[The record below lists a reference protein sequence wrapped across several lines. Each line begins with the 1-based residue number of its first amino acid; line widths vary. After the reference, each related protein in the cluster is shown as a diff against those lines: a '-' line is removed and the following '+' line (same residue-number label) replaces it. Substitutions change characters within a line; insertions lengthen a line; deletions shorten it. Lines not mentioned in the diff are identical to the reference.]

1 MKKTFFS
8 HDKNFYAALFPLLI
22 IISLQNL
29 ISYSVN
35 MADNIMLGAYSQ
47 NALSG
52 AALVNQVFFLI
63 QQAAVV
69 IGDGLVV
76 IASQYWG
83 QNRIEPI
90 RQITGMVLKIA
101 LGLGIFLIILCSG
114 INVPYGQTAGAELT
128 IQGFTTTYGGWV
140 SIFTAIALCCFAFST
155 TIGWGLYGSRC
166 IEFLFGTKTI
176 RPFMIV
182 YSLVAIL
189 GATVDLGLLWS
200 IAETFNGLMS
210 IPNLIAVFLLSGTVV
225 KLTKEY
231 FGAKKS

>member
-52 AALVNQVFFLI
+52 AALVNQIFFLI

-76 IASQYWG
+76 ISSQYWG
-83 QNRIEPI
+83 QKRMEPI

-101 LGLGIFLIILCSG
+101 LGLGIFLIILCSLF
-114 INVPYGQTAGAELT
+114 PEAML
-128 IQGFTTTYGGWV
+128 GF
-140 SIFTAIALCCFAFST
+140 FTSD
-155 TIGWGLYGSRC
+155 
-166 IEFLFGTKTI
+166 
-176 RPFMIV
+176 
-182 YSLVAIL
+182 VAIL
-189 GATVDLGLLWS
+189 SEAGSYLQIIKYT
-200 IAETFNGLMS
+200 
-210 IPNLIAVFLLSGTVV
+210 FLLYLVTQVLLSALRSVETVRIAFV
-225 KLTKEY
+225 ISCVCLVVY
-231 FGAKKS
+231 LSI

>member
-90 RQITGMVLKIA
+90 QQITGMVLKIA
-101 LGLGIFLIILCSG
+101 LGLGIFLIILCSLF
-114 INVPYGQTAGAELT
+114 PET
-128 IQGFTTTYGGWV
+128 ILGF
-140 SIFTAIALCCFAFST
+140 FTSDT
-155 TIGWGLYGSRC
+155 TILAEAGSYLQIYFSFISCNTGASLGTSKCRDSADC
-166 IEFLFGTKTI
+166 ICNI
-176 RPFMIV
+176 MC
-182 YSLVAIL
+182 
-189 GATVDLGLLWS
+189 
-200 IAETFNGLMS
+200 
-210 IPNLIAVFLLSGTVV
+210 VFSS
-225 KLTKEY
+225 KCKY
-231 FGAKKS
+231 

>member
-101 LGLGIFLIILCSG
+101 LGLGIFLIILCS
-114 INVPYGQTAGAELT
+114 
-128 IQGFTTTYGGWV
+128 
-140 SIFTAIALCCFAFST
+140 
-155 TIGWGLYGSRC
+155 
-166 IEFLFGTKTI
+166 LFPET
-176 RPFMIV
+176 
-182 YSLVAIL
+182 IL
-189 GATVDLGLLWS
+189 GFFTSCNTGASLGTS
-200 IAETFNGLMS
+200 KCRDSADCICNIMC
-210 IPNLIAVFLLSGTVV
+210 VFSS
-225 KLTKEY
+225 KCKY
-231 FGAKKS
+231 

>member
-1 MKKTFFS
+1 MMI
-8 HDKNFYAALFPLLI
+8 A
-22 IISLQNL
+22 LQNR

-83 QNRIEPI
+83 QKRMEPI

-101 LGLGIFLIILCSG
+101 FCLGIFLILLCS
-114 INVPYGQTAGAELT
+114 
-128 IQGFTTTYGGWV
+128 
-140 SIFTAIALCCFAFST
+140 
-155 TIGWGLYGSRC
+155 
-166 IEFLFGTKTI
+166 LF
-176 RPFMIV
+176 PD
-182 YSLVAIL
+182 AIL
-189 GATVDLGLLWS
+189 GFFTSDTAILSEAGSYLQIIKYT
-200 IAETFNGLMS
+200 
-210 IPNLIAVFLLSGTVV
+210 FLLYLVTQVLLSALRSVETVRIAFV
-225 KLTKEY
+225 ISCVSLVVQVTIL
-231 FGAKKS
+231 

>member
-52 AALVNQVFFLI
+52 AALVNQIFFLI

-76 IASQYWG
+76 ISSQYWG
-83 QNRIEPI
+83 QKRMEPI
-90 RQITGMVLKIA
+90 RQITGMVLK
-101 LGLGIFLIILCSG
+101 GVRYPIFIKASISVAISRLRL
-114 INVPYGQTAGAELT
+114 
-128 IQGFTTTYGGWV
+128 V
-140 SIFTAIALCCFAFST
+140 SIMT
-155 TIGWGLYGSRC
+155 TPLA
-166 IEFLFGTKTI
+166 
-176 RPFMIV
+176 P
-182 YSLVAIL
+182 
-189 GATVDLGLLWS
+189 LL
-200 IAETFNGLMS
+200 
-210 IPNLIAVFLLSGTVV
+210 P
-225 KLTKEY
+225 
-231 FGAKKS
+231 

>member
-90 RQITGMVLKIA
+90 RQITGMVLKIRTWD
-101 LGLGIFLIILCSG
+101 IFD
-114 INVPYGQTAGAELT
+114 YFM
-128 IQGFTTTYGGWV
+128 FTV
-140 SIFTAIALCCFAFST
+140 SRSNFRV
-155 TIGWGLYGSRC
+155 LYVRYND
-166 IEFLFGTKTI
+166 FG
-176 RPFMIV
+176 
-182 YSLVAIL
+182 
-189 GATVDLGLLWS
+189 
-200 IAETFNGLMS
+200 
-210 IPNLIAVFLLSGTVV
+210 
-225 KLTKEY
+225 
-231 FGAKKS
+231 

>member
-83 QNRIEPI
+83 QKRMEPI

-101 LGLGIFLIILCSG
+101 FCLGIFLILLC
-114 INVPYGQTAGAELT
+114 
-128 IQGFTTTYGGWV
+128 
-140 SIFTAIALCCFAFST
+140 
-155 TIGWGLYGSRC
+155 
-166 IEFLFGTKTI
+166 
-176 RPFMIV
+176 
-182 YSLVAIL
+182 
-189 GATVDLGLLWS
+189 
-200 IAETFNGLMS
+200 
-210 IPNLIAVFLLSGTVV
+210 
-225 KLTKEY
+225 
-231 FGAKKS
+231 